1 MKSSSTLKVMLN
13 AAKAKPR
20 AVVGSG
26 KAGIAFG
33 ERFVAGEIPAF
44 HCMLEDS
51 AALHDLQSVDP
62 AVHNQLMNITL
73 CYANS
78 LCESMAV
85 ALFDQVPGLHLVKV
99 VDPAGVPL
107 HTCVSN
113 KRPGVGG
120 SAGDCLNANG
130 VISSADL
137 IAQWERITGHAG
149 IRIEPTTLS
158 EVIGYGLFDERHCRH
173 ALELFGFASQFMDEH
188 LDSLTVKKAPERHH
202 ERFEGLSR

>member
-1 MKSSSTLKVMLN
+1 MKSSSTLKVVLN

-51 AALHDLQSVDP
+51 AALHDLESVDP

-113 KRPGVGG
+113 KRPGVGR

-173 ALELFGFASQFMDEH
+173 ALELFGFASQFMDQH
-188 LDSLTVKKAPERHH
+188 LDSLTTKKAPERHQ